1 MNVKNMDRK
10 TVLSELSKLVDKHK
24 VIKGTYIKTLGQD
37 DIFEVPVNRTTEL
50 KTISM
55 NNKDIYVPITKDRDV
70 PAGSLSEKQLQY
82 LLSTV
87 KNPDSLAILE
97 KYMQQMEEEPEPPSL
112 FDMME
117 KKKQK
122 DEEEKKTKDKLMGLE
137 IKTEKE
143 IEVPFSQ
150 QLETNKKTLKAQT
163 AIYLNQLKSGS
174 LKNVVDYNDWIRD
187 NNINN
192 FMKELEDLGLASEK
206 DRLKNSI
213 ENVGKFVLTK
223 SSKAKAIGR
232 RV

>member
-1 MNVKNMDRK
+1 MNVKNMDKK
-10 TVLSELSKLVDKHK
+10 TVLSELSKLVNKNK

-50 KTISM
+50 KSINV
-55 NNKDIYVPITKDRDV
+55 NNKDVYVPITKDKDV
-70 PAGSLSEKQLQY
+70 ASGSLTEKQLQY

-87 KNPDSLAILE
+87 KNPESLAILE

-137 IKTEKE
+137 MKAEKE

-150 QLETNKKTLKAQT
+150 QLETNKKKLKAQA
-163 AIYLNQLKSGS
+163 AIYLNQLQSGS
-174 LKNVVDYNDWIRD
+174 LNNYVNYNDWIRD
-187 NNINN
+187 NNINQ
-192 FMKELEDLGLASEK
+192 FMIDLDDIGLTSEK
-206 DRLKNSI
+206 YRLKAKI
-213 ENVGKFVLTK
+213 ENVGKFVMTK
-223 SSKAKAIGR
+223 SSKAKQVGGR
-232 RV
+232 V